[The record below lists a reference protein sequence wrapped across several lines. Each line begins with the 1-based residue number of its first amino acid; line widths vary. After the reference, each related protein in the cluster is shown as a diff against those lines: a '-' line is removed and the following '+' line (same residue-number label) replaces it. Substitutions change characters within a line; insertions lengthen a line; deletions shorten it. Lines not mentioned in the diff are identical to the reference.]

1 MRLRDAGLLPSEE
14 PFRLR
19 GPDDVRVDL
28 LVPPGASRRD
38 PPRVGDQIVFEARGS
53 RLGFEL
59 PPEQVSVR
67 MGRDRIGFPTVRLA
81 AALVVKAIVLGIG
94 RSRRVEVDAVDVA
107 KLLTVVRFD
116 PKEAIADLRTHERK
130 SEVKDARRQL
140 QRLFAREEDAGAHLV
155 ARETDSAT
163 ALTAVADVRWLI
175 EQLA

>member
-1 MRLRDAGLLPSEE
+1 MRLRDAGLLPFEE

-19 GPDDVRVDL
+19 GPDDVQVDL

-107 KLLTVVRFD
+107 RLLTVVRFD

-140 QRLFAREEDAGAHLV
+140 QRLFAREEDAGARLV

-175 EQLA
+175 EQLV

>member
-1 MRLRDAGLLPSEE
+1 
-14 PFRLR
+14 
-19 GPDDVRVDL
+19 
-28 LVPPGASRRD
+28 
-38 PPRVGDQIVFEARGS
+38 
-53 RLGFEL
+53 
-59 PPEQVSVR
+59 

-140 QRLFAREEDAGAHLV
+140 QRLFAREEDAGARLV

-175 EQLA
+175 EQLV